1 MAVGLLDRGE
11 GILIVVNGRSAG
23 KKKALAPGGTGLA
36 HSRLGTVA
44 GECA

>member
-1 MAVGLLDRGE
+1 MGKDDRS
-11 GILIVVNGRSAG
+11 VG

-36 HSRLGTVA
+36 HSHLGTGP